1 MTLPDRVVHK
11 EKERRRK
18 WAQNLTPRP
27 SKAVK
32 NSKDVSGT
40 EPQQESNTAAGFL
53 PDNIVQMLAAREK
66 YV

>member
-1 MTLPDRVVHK
+1 MTGRVVR
-11 EKERRRK
+11 EGKERRRR
-18 WAQNLTPRP
+18 WAQKITPRP
-27 SKAVK
+27 SKAGK
-32 NSKDVSGT
+32 KSEDVEDS